1 MTMKPDPAKIEG
13 KKVETHEFV
22 HSVSHTV
29 NWSHVLGF
37 LVLLV
42 GVWRLGPVVAQVV
55 GGSTRTE
62 D

>member
-1 MTMKPDPAKIEG
+1 MKPDPANVEG

-22 HSVSHTV
+22 HSVNHSV

-42 GVWRLGPVVAQVV
+42 IVWRLGPVAASAV
-55 GGSTRTE
+55 SSHDRRE
-62 D
+62 R